1 MFINQLLEVMY
12 EAAEKAHASKK
23 EIKSAIVR
31 GAMKAAL
38 DKMPNKTL
46 QDAKTKKR
54 GMRAVNGKENPG
66 DKYKEASLGELD
78 VFGATGIDGDGYAL
92 EEGSCGYQE
101 GGEVKCGACEKPCPK
116 CKTKECSCKAK
127 TMQDALKLDGILK

>member
-1 MFINQLLEVMY
+1 MRVMFINQLLEEMY
-12 EAAEKAHASKK
+12 EAAEKAPASKK

-66 DKYKEASLGELD
+66 DKYKEASLGDFD
-78 VFGATGIDGDGYAL
+78 VFGDTGIDGDGYAL

-101 GGEVKCGACEKPCPK
+101 EVRSSVVLVKSLAPSARRKSVPVKPRQ
-116 CKTKECSCKAK
+116 CKTH
-127 TMQDALKLDGILK
+127 